1 MLYKSDLRTGMKV
14 TTREGIEYIVL
25 LNVKHECS
33 DDKDIIVGVTDT
45 NNWLRLDSYNNN
57 LTFKDRTMKE
67 FDIVDVKIPHHLANL
82 IADTKS
88 LEWSFQRKEM
98 TQAEIEKILG
108 YKIKIIK

>member
-33 DDKDIIVGVTDT
+33 DDKDIIVGVTDID
-45 NNWLRLDSYNNN
+45 NWLRLDSYNDN
-57 LTFKDRTMKE
+57 LTFKDRMMRE
-67 FDIVDVKIPHHLANL
+67 LDIIDVKVPFHLANL

>member
-1 MLYKSDLRTGMKV
+1 M
-14 TTREGIEYIVL
+14 
-25 LNVKHECS
+25 LNVKHEYS
-33 DDKDIIVGVTDT
+33 DDEDIIVGVTDT

-67 FDIVDVKIPHHLANL
+67 FDIVDVKIPHHLVNL

-88 LEWSFQRKEM
+88 LEWGLQIKEM
-98 TQAEIEKILG
+98 TQAEIEETLG

>member
-25 LNVKHECS
+25 LNVKHEYS
-33 DDKDIIVGVTDT
+33 DDEDIIVGVTDT

-57 LTFKDRTMKE
+57 LTFKDREMKE
-67 FDIVDVKIPHHLANL
+67 FDIVDVKIPHHLVNL

-88 LEWSFQRKEM
+88 LEWTFQRKEM
-98 TQAEIEKILG
+98 TQAEIEKILLN
-108 YKIKIIK
+108 KERD